1 MIGARTPLPD
11 FHEPPPE
18 VPTPLTVA
26 PPSAPAKPRRRT
38 LVLAGAVVLVALA
51 LLITAYFLV
60 AADEATSSP
69 TQVTGFAKDFV
80 FVFLARAGE
89 GSESHLAPFL
99 GYPPSLT
106 GMLPGRFYVTQVTA
120 RDLHESSNGWVV
132 LVRAEALA
140 RTGRGY
146 APADPK
152 HFAVR
157 VAEDPDGHLR
167 ALALPAPAP
176 ASLKPAV
183 PAPPENA
190 LPADEATMSA
200 VSDYLTWYLTGSA
213 PINGVTPAGGFESV
227 ELVGLDIGEETAT
240 ASVLATTSEGHAL
253 RVEVPLIEADG
264 MWEFLDLSPPPS

>member
-1 MIGARTPLPD
+1 MIGARTPVPD

-18 VPTPLTVA
+18 VPTPLTAA
-26 PPSAPAKPRRRT
+26 PPSASAQPRRRT

-51 LLITAYFLV
+51 LLFTTYFLV
-60 AADEATSSP
+60 SADGATSSP
-69 TQVTGFAKDFV
+69 TEVTGFAEDFV

-89 GSESHLAPFL
+89 GSESYLGPFL
-99 GYPPSLT
+99 GYTPSLA

-120 RDLHESSNGWVV
+120 RDLHESSDGWVV
-132 LVRAEALA
+132 LIRAEALA
-140 RTGRGY
+140 RTGQGY

-157 VAEDPDGHLR
+157 VVEDPDGYLR

-176 ASLKPAV
+176 APLISAA
-183 PAPPENA
+183 PAPPVS
-190 LPADEATMSA
+190 PADGATVSA
-200 VSDYLTWYLTGSA
+200 ASDYLSWYLTGSA
-213 PINGVTPAGGFESV
+213 PINGVTPAGGFESI